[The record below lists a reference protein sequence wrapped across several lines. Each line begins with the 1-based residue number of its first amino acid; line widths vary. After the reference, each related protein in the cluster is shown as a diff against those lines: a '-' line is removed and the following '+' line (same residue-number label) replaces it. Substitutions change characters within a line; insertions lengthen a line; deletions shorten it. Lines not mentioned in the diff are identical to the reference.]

1 MALYLYRIEP
11 TRSGMPDAPTEGEER
26 LVREHF
32 TYLSTA
38 YESGVVQYVGRT
50 LTAPHV
56 GLAVFDAADD
66 EHADAFVANDPA
78 VRAGVFE
85 GRAQPFCEVLLMRP
99 R

>member
-11 TRSGMPDAPTEGEER
+11 MRAGMPDAPTEDEER

-32 TYLSTA
+32 AYLATA
-38 YESGVVQYVGRT
+38 YETGVVQYVGRT
-50 LTAPHV
+50 VTAPHV
-56 GLAVFDAADD
+56 GLALFDAADD

-78 VRAGVFE
+78 VRAGIFE
-85 GRAQPFCEVLLMRP
+85 GRAQPFLEVLAMRP